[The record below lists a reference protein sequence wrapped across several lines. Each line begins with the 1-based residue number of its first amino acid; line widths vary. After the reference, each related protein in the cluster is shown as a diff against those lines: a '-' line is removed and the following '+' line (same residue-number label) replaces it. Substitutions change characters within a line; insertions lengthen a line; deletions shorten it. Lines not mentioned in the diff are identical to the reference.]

1 MKVELIT
8 HTPNP
13 EKIVSA
19 AAKLCYSS
27 VGTSEI
33 LEGLTEDKVDKFIE
47 KLASL
52 GHESPVEHVSYTF
65 AVEGVSR
72 ALTHQLVRHRLA
84 SYSQQSQRYV
94 KIDKFEYIM
103 PPAIRNNE
111 KARFIFED
119 AMTSDQSSYEKLVET
134 LELEYYNRYLEEG
147 SSEKKSKRMAEKKAI
162 EDARYVF
169 PNACETKIIFTMNA
183 RSLMHFFKH
192 RCCTR
197 AQWEIRDMADL
208 MLNQVK
214 EVSPSLFKYAGPNC
228 VSGPCPEG
236 QMTCGRV
243 SEMRAHYLK
252 GV

>member
-8 HTPNP
+8 HTPDP

-19 AAKLCYSS
+19 AAKLCYSN

-33 LEGLTEDKVDKFIE
+33 LEGLTEDKVEKFID

-52 GHESPVEHVSYTF
+52 GHESPIEHVSFSF

-94 KIDKFEYIM
+94 KIEEFEYIM
-103 PPAIRNNE
+103 PPAIASNE
-111 KARFIFED
+111 KAKTIFTE
-119 AMTSDQSSYEKLVET
+119 AMASDQTSYEALVVT
-134 LELEYYNRYLEEG
+134 LEQEYYNKYLVEG
-147 SSEKKSKRMAEKKAI
+147 LSDKKSKRMAEKKAI

-169 PNACETKIIFTMNA
+169 PNACETKVIFTMNA

-192 RCCTR
+192 RCCSR
-197 AQWEIRDMADL
+197 AQWEIREMADR
-208 MLNQVK
+208 MLKAVK
-214 EVSPSLFKYAGPNC
+214 EVSPTLFKYGGPNC
-228 VSGPCPEG
+228 VGGPCPEG

-243 SEMRAHYLK
+243 AEMRAHYLK